1 VGSSPITSTLVI
13 AGHKHSRT
21 ERATRP
27 LVPSYALP
35 TCGPGRGRRHARR
48 HPSASLDACAYRPSV
63 RRISECP
70 RRVCAVF
77 RSTCS
82 RTSAFAAALA
92 ECPLRGPDSNRNS
105 VRNRCGL
112 VPRAPH
118 PQNIWAFDRV
128 RCVYQAFSDGYEDGC
143 GGLLLNWLGRRH
155 RAGSRRGGSLAFFW
169 HRRLRLGRAAFPPRW
184 MARRSLAGS
193 SGVKWSASGSSGRP
207 GLPHMAATGCLC
219 SDLSRTRRR
228 RCTER
233 RVSGSR
239 GTSGG

>member
-92 ECPLRGPDSNRNS
+92 ECPLRGPSNRNS

-193 SGVKWSASGSSGRP
+193 SGVKWSASGSSGRL

-219 SDLSRTRRR
+219 SDLCRTRRR